1 MLHHTDVFKILAWVS
16 KAAFHD
22 YRPSSP
28 NSNSL
33 ITILNNSGS
42 ALVTFL
48 SDLRTFCFLKT
59 PALYFGGVLVV
70 WFWFFFFGLGFQSK
84 QKSSFFSIIADCFQV
99 AFPGVFHKVYRYCS
113 PNHIVKAK
121 NKKTLTEAVEIL
133 QHWSELLQVLGNKIS
148 FALFLSF
155 LSGPVRRIS

>member
-1 MLHHTDVFKILAWVS
+1 MLHYTDVFKVLAWVS
-16 KAAFHD
+16 KAAFHE

-48 SDLRTFCFLKT
+48 SDLRTFLLFKDTCIIF
-59 PALYFGGVLVV
+59 
-70 WFWFFFFGLGFQSK
+70 WWWFFFFFCLGFQSK
-84 QKSSFFSIIADCFQV
+84 QKSSFFPIIADCFQV
-99 AFPGVFHKVYRYCS
+99 AFPGVFREVYRYCS

-133 QHWSELLQVLGNKIS
+133 RHWSELLQVLGNKIS

-155 LSGPVRRIS
+155 LSGPV